1 MNYLINVSVF
11 IYYTLG
17 AVDTDSLYEQL
28 FWNAIFY
35 REKKIIQFFIAV
47 PFTVDFFREKK
58 NPALKLCLAT
68 TIETFR
74 VIAKFGEIY
83 QVFFFI

>member
-35 REKKIIQFFIAV
+35 MEKKIIQLFIAV
-47 PFTVDFFREKK
+47 PFIVDFFREK
-58 NPALKLCLAT
+58 NSSF
-68 TIETFR
+68 ETPSSYYYRNF
-74 VIAKFGEIY
+74 
-83 QVFFFI
+83 